1 MKFISLRPEQAIMI
15 WKIKP
20 SLEVLSTQFS
30 SKHMSDHLG
39 IEITEIGDDYL
50 AGKMPVDHRTVQP
63 FGILHGG
70 ASCVLAE
77 TLGSIAGQLCVD
89 NGKQIVVGL
98 DINAN
103 HIRAVRS
110 GYVYGKASPLHVG
123 RSTQVWEIK
132 IVNESQ
138 QLVCISRLT
147 LAVKDI

>member
-15 WKIKP
+15 WKVKP
-20 SLEVLSTQFS
+20 DLEVLSTQFS
-30 SKHMSDHLG
+30 SKNMSEYLG